1 VTHKVQLHDDRAA
14 FDLLGAVVRQCR
26 KDIVQKG
33 VDAAD
38 RADAF
43 EFFLTL
49 GGFGYEANDGGTS
62 SAGGEE
68 IQFAAC
74 QVSNR
79 GGTLG
84 AYQGAASAGWA
95 A

>member
-1 VTHKVQLHDDRAA
+1 MRHKVQLHDDRAA
-14 FDLLGAVVRQCR
+14 FDLLAGVVRQAR
-26 KDIVQKG
+26 KDITQKG
-33 VDAAD
+33 IDAAD

-49 GGFGYEANDGGTS
+49 GGFSHEANDSGTS
-62 SAGGEE
+62 SAGGGE
-68 IQFAAC
+68 IQIAAC
-74 QVSNR
+74 QVSDR
-79 GGTLG
+79 GGALG